1 MARTTQINNAEN
13 NTDYIATTGVIYLF
27 CLLVMVGNFV
37 QYQNLHLL
45 SPTEKNTDPVKLK
58 IYDSRELRSIRS
70 TVNHNPEL
78 KLMPWSTLLRIR
90 SLKLQKRRKR
100 GTRAGVTKEAIL
112 PRNNVNNNSPNIKI
126 KIQPMHPSKN
136 KLNLYIS
143 TGNVRSI
150 KNKVSTVDEYI
161 QKENFD
167 AVILTETWIKNSD
180 HDKSWTDCCQLNSD
194 KYLFSTVNRN
204 NK

>member
-1 MARTTQINNAEN
+1 MV
-13 NTDYIATTGVIYLF
+13 YIV
-27 CLLVMVGNFV
+27 
-37 QYQNLHLL
+37 
-45 SPTEKNTDPVKLK
+45 KNKKFKTAKK
-58 IYDSRELRSIRS
+58 KKKRHSSR
-70 TVNHNPEL
+70 
-78 KLMPWSTLLRIR
+78 
-90 SLKLQKRRKR
+90 
-100 GTRAGVTKEAIL
+100 VTKEATL

-143 TGNVRSI
+143 TGSVRSI

>member
-1 MARTTQINNAEN
+1 
-13 NTDYIATTGVIYLF
+13 
-27 CLLVMVGNFV
+27 
-37 QYQNLHLL
+37 
-45 SPTEKNTDPVKLK
+45 
-58 IYDSRELRSIRS
+58 
-70 TVNHNPEL
+70 
-78 KLMPWSTLLRIR
+78 
-90 SLKLQKRRKR
+90 
-100 GTRAGVTKEAIL
+100 
-112 PRNNVNNNSPNIKI
+112 
-126 KIQPMHPSKN
+126 MHPSKN

-150 KNKVSTVDEYI
+150 KKKVSTVDEYI